1 MNPRPNGFTMS
12 TEQSKPGTEKQSPMW
27 ANLFRRR
34 PDWKQSAIAMLMQTP
49 IFEGIPRKVVGQLV
63 DSMHR
68 RVYSDNE
75 VVFNKGDQGLGMYLV
90 LSGQVLVSLEGAE
103 LARLVPG
110 DFFGEIAL
118 FGDQARTADAFAC
131 GATELVGFFRPDLLE
146 WVERSPKQ
154 GSRVLMQLGQ
164 VVSERLR
171 ASNDRLAGQPI

>member
-1 MNPRPNGFTMS
+1 MS
-12 TEQSKPGTEKQSPMW
+12 ADPGKSGNEKQSPMW

-49 IFEGIPRKVVGQLV
+49 IFEGIPGRVVGQLV
-63 DSMHR
+63 DGMHR
-68 RVYSDNE
+68 RVYADNE

-103 LARLVPG
+103 LARLLPG

-118 FGDQARTADAFAC
+118 FGEQARTADAFAC